1 MPDDRAWL
9 GCSEPVPETGMG
21 AQSCLLE
28 PGPPPCTSAPRP
40 GGKGWKVT
48 LPQQPNLVLS
58 NPQAS
63 VSGLHRRQELW
74 TGQGV
79 RKGSRASFL
88 GTPFPDRY
96 SERLLPLLQVQ

>member
-1 MPDDRAWL
+1 MTGPGSAAQNQYLKQGWEHRAASW
-9 GCSEPVPETGMG
+9 S
-21 AQSCLLE
+21 Q
-28 PGPPPCTSAPRP
+28 GPQYSPLRP

-63 VSGLHRRQELW
+63 VSGLYRRQELW

-96 SERLLPLLQVQ
+96 SERLLLPQVQ